1 MDKILLYAAVFLVII
16 GLVTVF
22 SASSLIAKESF
33 GSQFH
38 FLYKQAIFLLLGI
51 LIALVV
57 IRLDLK
63 RLAPYSVPIVFVCI
77 ALLTAVF
84 AFPSR
89 NDAHRWINI
98 GPFTLQPSE
107 MFKLAI
113 IYYLA
118 FSLSQKKRNI
128 EDWRQLVFPYAPL
141 IGTGIL
147 LIIFEPGLGSALTI
161 TATVIIILFLAGM
174 RLYHL
179 ALFTVPLGAVA
190 TFLIFVYGYKK
201 ARVLDYLSAIQDPL
215 AGSFQVKQAILAMGA
230 GGLYGAGLGNGRQKM
245 FFLPYPYTDFIYA
258 SIGEEFGFIGLCIIL
273 LLFAVIVWRGIHIA
287 LYQPDRFGFLLA
299 MGVTASIMIAVII
312 NIGVVTTLLPTTG
325 IPLPLISY
333 GGTALLVSIA
343 SIAILLNLSRR
354 KGVIAR

>member
-16 GLVTVF
+16 GLVTVY
-22 SASSLIAKESF
+22 SASSLIARESF
-33 GSQFH
+33 NSQFH

-63 RLAPYSVPIVFVCI
+63 RLAPYSVPIVFICI
-77 ALLTAVF
+77 ALLAAVF

-98 GPFTLQPSE
+98 GPFTIQPSE
-107 MFKLAI
+107 LFKLAI

-141 IGTGIL
+141 IGSGIL

-161 TATVIIILFLAGM
+161 TATVIVILFLAGM

-190 TFLIFVYGYKK
+190 TFLIFIYGYKK

-273 LLFAVIVWRGIHIA
+273 LLFAIIVWRGIHIA

-299 MGVTASIMIAVII
+299 MGVTASIMIAVVI
-312 NIGVVTTLLPTTG
+312 NVGVVTTLLPTTG